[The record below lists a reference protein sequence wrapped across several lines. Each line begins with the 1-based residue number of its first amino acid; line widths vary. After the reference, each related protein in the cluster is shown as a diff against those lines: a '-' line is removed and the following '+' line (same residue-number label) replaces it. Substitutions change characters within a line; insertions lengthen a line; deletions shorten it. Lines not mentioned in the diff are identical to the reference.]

1 MANTLNIFLF
11 FCLSGGPMLLMYK
24 WLASLTDILEAAAAH
39 NKEAITNINCISAE
53 PRSAGLRNV

>member
-1 MANTLNIFLF
+1 MANTLNIFLI
-11 FCLSGGPMLLMYK
+11 FCLSGPMLLMYK